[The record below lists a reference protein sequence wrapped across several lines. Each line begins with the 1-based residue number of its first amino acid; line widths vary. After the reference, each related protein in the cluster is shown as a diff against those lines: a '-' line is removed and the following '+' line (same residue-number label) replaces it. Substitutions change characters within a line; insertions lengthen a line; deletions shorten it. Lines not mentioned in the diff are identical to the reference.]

1 MPQNQQEK
9 DVQAKR
15 TRENVLGVVINV
27 VLIIAIII
35 TFLCTYTAYVT
46 KNGSGVPDILGYEPF
61 SIQSDSMKPFFEKG
75 DLVIDKR
82 VEDTSKLKV
91 GDVITFWTIIDGQKV
106 LNTHRITSIE
116 EGDNFRYFV
125 TKGDNNS
132 AEDSLTVH
140 ESEIVGIYHKHIKNL
155 GGVLDFLQTS
165 KGFFCIIVLP
175 VFAFFLYYLV
185 SFFRVLF
192 EYQSEKKRILY
203 EQELIATGR
212 LNAPTGESG
221 GSEGAQAVNVGAEAD
236 RAGNVGKGAA
246 VTSSDVEDEK
256 PMQEVMNRFLEKHQG
271 KKNAKGSEA
280 DSAAQKEL
288 LRQME
293 EMKKQ
298 MEILQQQNMAAQKN
312 AEAAQTNVRQQN
324 AASQAQTNAAQQ
336 SAEAQIQ
343 TNAAR
348 QNVTAQP
355 QMNAG
360 QQSAGAQVSGE
371 TITLSKEQLLALLGQ
386 ANLAQGA
393 GQASV
398 PNPVAG
404 QQVPNQTA
412 VNQQAMNQQMPNQP
426 VQNQAVQNQPVQGQ
440 PVQNQPVQK
449 QQTKQDAPK
458 GDTDSISMSKS
469 EFVDLI
475 SLAMKKAKDED

>member
-35 TFLCTYTAYVT
+35 AFLCTYTAYVT

-212 LNAPTGESG
+212 LNAPTGEAG
-221 GSEGAQAVNVGAEAD
+221 GPAGTQAVNVGTEAD
-236 RAGNVGKGAA
+236 PVRNAGKSAV
-246 VTSSDVEDEK
+246 VTSSDMEDEK

-298 MEILQQQNMAAQKN
+298 MELLQQQNMNQQKNQEAGQTGAAQQ
-312 AEAAQTNVRQQN
+312 AN
-324 AASQAQTNAAQQ
+324 AASQAGAAVQPQTNPAQQ
-336 SAEAQIQ
+336 PVNATRQSAPQA
-343 TNAAR
+343 NAA
-348 QNVTAQP
+348 A
-355 QMNAG
+355 
-360 QQSAGAQVSGE
+360 AQVSGE

-386 ANLAQGA
+386 ANLSQGA
-393 GQASV
+393 GQASGAGQM
-398 PNPVAG
+398 AG
-404 QQVPNQTA
+404 QQI
-412 VNQQAMNQQMPNQP
+412 PNQP
-426 VQNQAVQNQPVQGQ
+426 VQSQQILNQ
-440 PVQNQPVQK
+440 PVQNQPVQSQPVSNQSAQSQPVQSQSA
-449 QQTKQDAPK
+449 QQGTTKN
-458 GDTDSISMSKS
+458 DTDSISMSKS

-475 SLAMKKAKDED
+475 SLAMKKAKDEE

>member
-1 MPQNQQEK
+1 MPQKQQEK

-15 TRENVLGVVINV
+15 TRENILGVVINV

-35 TFLCTYTAYVT
+35 AFLCTYTAYVT

-203 EQELIATGR
+203 EQELIASGR

-221 GSEGAQAVNVGAEAD
+221 DPAGTQAVNAGSETAQTGNAGKGMAVTPSGAE
-236 RAGNVGKGAA
+236 
-246 VTSSDVEDEK
+246 EEK
-256 PMQEVMNRFLEKHQG
+256 PMQEVMNRFLEKHQN
-271 KKNAKGSEA
+271 KKNAKAPEA

-298 MEILQQQNMAAQKN
+298 MELLQQQNVSAQKN
-312 AEAAQTNVRQQN
+312 AEAAQ
-324 AASQAQTNAAQQ
+324 AS
-336 SAEAQIQ
+336 
-343 TNAAR
+343 
-348 QNVTAQP
+348 
-355 QMNAG
+355 AG
-360 QQSAGAQVSGE
+360 QQSATSQTQANAGQQNAAAQASGE

-393 GQASV
+393 GRTSA
-398 PNPVAG
+398 PNPMAG
-404 QQVPNQTA
+404 QQNVNQAAAQQQMPSQTVPNQTVA
-412 VNQQAMNQQMPNQP
+412 TPQMQSQP
-426 VQNQAVQNQPVQGQ
+426 VPNQAVQSQQMQGQ
-440 PVQNQPVQK
+440 PVQSQPVQK
-449 QQTKQDAPK
+449 QQTQQDAAK
-458 GDTDSISMSKS
+458 ADADSISMSKS
-469 EFVDLI
+469 EFVDLL